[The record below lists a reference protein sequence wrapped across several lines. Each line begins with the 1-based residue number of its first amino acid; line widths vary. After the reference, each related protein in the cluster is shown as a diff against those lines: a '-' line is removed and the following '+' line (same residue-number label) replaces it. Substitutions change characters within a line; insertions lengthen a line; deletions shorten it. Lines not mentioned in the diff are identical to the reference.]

1 MQACPAVKL
10 HKDPLSPFHLVEVNL
25 SLHTH
30 THTGE
35 EEEKGRRVGVI
46 PSFSWCPVRP
56 RLPHYTFSHR
66 IRKESVISEPALIT
80 NLGTRT
86 NFWHF
91 FRYYI

>member
-25 SLHTH
+25 SPP

-46 PSFSWCPVRP
+46 PSFSWSPRSAPATPTTQCPTEKRGGDKE
-56 RLPHYTFSHR
+56 
-66 IRKESVISEPALIT
+66 RK
-80 NLGTRT
+80 R
-86 NFWHF
+86 HK
-91 FRYYI
+91 